1 MTAHVWSPPAE
12 IDATP
17 GDAASA
23 ACDAGTSEPSP
34 AASETSTA
42 GTTNRRTSPRPTV
55 VLADIVAVLS
65 ADAYRAWHDANT
77 FSNPSDT
84 EGKKITSRPAEHVGR
99 RHSGS
104 AGGLRLGGLQRQQF
118 GTLGQHV
125 ISGGGAAQPPAH
137 PRRGVYPR
145 PPRVHPARRQPAQ
158 VTGGCDALG
167 RPGIPPV
174 LVHRDAHH
182 LACPQR
188 YPAVAIRREVQ

>member
-23 ACDAGTSEPSP
+23 ACDAGTS
-34 AASETSTA
+34 
-42 GTTNRRTSPRPTV
+42 NRRTSPRPTV

-77 FSNPSDT
+77 LSYPSDT

-118 GTLGQHV
+118 GALGQHV

-137 PRRGVYPR
+137 PGRGVYPR
-145 PPRVHPARRQPAQ
+145 PARVHPARRHPAQ
-158 VTGGCDALG
+158 VTGGCDPLG
-167 RPGIPPV
+167 RPRLAPV
-174 LVHRDAHH
+174 LIHRHAHD
-182 LACPQR
+182 L
-188 YPAVAIRREVQ
+188 